1 MSENEEMK
9 KKLSQFVQKVNL
21 PKVLGTFDFIFI
33 KQKADSSEGN
43 VSSLQSVERTDLHT
57 TEKIEATKPSIQCI
71 KIMFFFYAI

>member
-33 KQKADSSEGN
+33 KQKADSSDGN
-43 VSSLQSVERTDLHT
+43 VSSLQT
-57 TEKIEATKPSIQCI
+57 A
-71 KIMFFFYAI
+71 